1 MIDWSDVVA
10 PLVVAGGGILALLL
24 DAFGTRRSWRR
35 SGIVSFLALVA
46 ALVVLLSPSRP
57 DGLQQALGVLVVGGT
72 LLVVLAAAVM
82 EHEDSMPPG
91 ELHFLL
97 LVSASGGLSMVLA
110 RDLATLVVSLEL
122 LSLPSIALV
131 GLRRGDVDAARGA
144 WTFFVVSVVSTAVTL
159 LGIAFV
165 YGVSGTLV
173 YDELALRLSASRA
186 PAEVVGAAVVLTVVG
201 LLFKLGAVP
210 LHLWVPGTYRGASV
224 PVAAYLSVV
233 SKAGA
238 AGALVLLLP
247 DAFGLQGESWRP
259 VVAVAAAL
267 TLVVGNLG
275 AWVQDDV
282 VGLLAWSSIAQ
293 AGFVLAPMAVLT
305 TPGVASAPI
314 RYLAVYAL
322 ANLVAFG
329 VVGLVRRRWGGTSMA
344 HVAGLVRVEPWTG
357 SALVLALLTLAGF
370 PPAVIGLVA
379 KYVVLEPL
387 LDPRF
392 GTPYAWLAVVV
403 ALNVVVGLVY
413 YLRLV
418 AVVVGP
424 VGPRLAGSTVSPS
437 PPRAV
442 VVART
447 AVLVPAAA
455 LVVTSVQPD
464 LLLSWIP

>member
-1 MIDWSDVVA
+1 MIDWPDVLPA
-10 PLVVAGGGILALLL
+10 LVVAGGGMLALLL

-35 SGIVSFLALVA
+35 PGLVSFA
-46 ALVVLLSPSRP
+46 ALVVALGVVVSPARP
-57 DGLQQALGVLVVGGT
+57 DGLQQALCVLVLGGT
-72 LLVVLAAAVM
+72 LLVVLGAAVM

-97 LVSASGGLSMVLA
+97 LVSASGAVSMVLA
-110 RDLATLVVSLEL
+110 QDLATLVVSLEL

-186 PAEVVGAAVVLTVVG
+186 PEETVGAAVVLTVVG

-210 LHLWVPGTYRGASV
+210 LHLWVPATYRGASV
-224 PVAAYLSVV
+224 PVAGYLSVV
-233 SKAGA
+233 SKTGA
-238 AGALVLLLP
+238 AGALVLVLP
-247 DAFGLQGESWRP
+247 EAFGLQGDAWRP

-275 AWVQDDV
+275 AWMQDDV
-282 VGLLAWSSIAQ
+282 VALLAWSSIAQ
-293 AGFVLAPMAVLT
+293 AGFVLVPMAVLT
-305 TPGVASAPI
+305 TPGVSSAPV
-314 RYLAVYAL
+314 RYLAVYGL

-329 VVGLVRRRWGGTSMA
+329 VVGLVRRRWGGTSFD
-344 HVAGLVRVEPWTG
+344 HVTGLVRVEPWTG
-357 SALVLALLTLAGF
+357 GALVLALLTLAGF
-370 PPAVIGLVA
+370 PPAVVGLVA

-392 GTPYAWLAVVV
+392 GTPYAWLAVVAV
-403 ALNVVVGLVY
+403 VNVVVGLVY
-413 YLRLV
+413 YLRLIV
-418 AVVVGP
+418 RVVGP
-424 VGPRLAGSTVSPS
+424 VGTALAGSTVSPS

-442 VVART
+442 VVARLGVLLPA
-447 AVLVPAAA
+447 AVLVAA
-455 LVVTSVQPD
+455 SVHPD